1 MWSSRAVILNQKDIT
16 FIMTAQTART
26 AGLQERPSS
35 WMAEGRLHP
44 GSQENVSHK
53 KLNTGVKKKGLQET
67 KNLQALVC
75 VLQRGQTPLP
85 RGTDPFEECKMCLT
99 FNVKRTILEM

>member
-1 MWSSRAVILNQKDIT
+1 
-16 FIMTAQTART
+16 MTAQTART

-44 GSQENVSHK
+44 GSQENLSHK

-75 VLQRGQTPLP
+75 VLQSTSKGS
-85 RGTDPFEECKMCLT
+85 DPFEEYKMCLT